1 MCGNNGCKV
10 CPNLVASTEVA
21 VADNELQITIPAMTI
36 NNNEKV
42 CLLIAQA
49 IPAGA
54 DTLPVVVLNGTGGT
68 AIQMINRCGDSVRA
82 DQVKSRKIYNL
93 RIMTDPAL
101 AVVRSNNLCCT
112 AYVWPQISPTP
123 APASSEAAVVRSSK

>member
-21 VADNELQITIPAMTI
+21 VAANELQITI
-36 NNNEKV
+36 
-42 CLLIAQA
+42 QA

-54 DTLPVVVLNGTGGT
+54 DTLPVVILNGTGGT
-68 AIQMINRCGDSVRA
+68 VIQMINRCGDGVRA
-82 DQVKSRKIYNL
+82 DQIRSRKIYNL
-93 RIMTDPAL
+93 RVMTEPPL

-112 AYVWPQISPTP
+112 AFVWPQITPPTVTP
-123 APASSEAAVVRSSK
+123 SSVTLKK

>member
-1 MCGNNGCKV
+1 MCENNGCRV
-10 CPNLVASTEVA
+10 CTNLVASTEVA
-21 VADNELQITIPAMTI
+21 VVDNELQITIPSMTI

-54 DTLPVVVLNGTGGT
+54 DMLPVVLLNGTGGT
-68 AIQMINRCGDSVRA
+68 VIQMINRCGDSVRA
-82 DQVKSRKIYNL
+82 DQIKSRKIYNV
-93 RIMTDPAL
+93 RIMTEPAL

-112 AYVWPQISPTP
+112 AFVWPQITLTP
-123 APASSEAAVVRSSK
+123 APVPSEASAVKSK

>member
-1 MCGNNGCKV
+1 MCRNNGCRV
-10 CPNLVASTEVA
+10 CPNLVASTAVEVA
-21 VADNELQITIPAMTI
+21 DSELQITIPAMTI

-54 DTLPVVVLNGTGGT
+54 DTLPVIVLNGAGGKV
-68 AIQMINRCGDSVRA
+68 IQMIDRYGDSVRA
-82 DQVKSRKIYNL
+82 DQIKSRKIYNL

-101 AVVRSNNLCCT
+101 AVVRSNNLCCS
-112 AYVWPQISPTP
+112 AYVWPQITPTP
-123 APASSEAAVVRSSK
+123 APVPTEVSASKSK

>member
-10 CPNLVASTEVA
+10 CSNLVASTEVT
-21 VADNELQITIPAMTI
+21 VAANELQITIPAMTI
-36 NNNEKV
+36 NNNEKI

-54 DTLPVVVLNGTGGT
+54 DTLPVVILNGTGGT
-68 AIQMINRCGDSVRA
+68 VIQMINRCGDG
-82 DQVKSRKIYNL
+82 DQIRSRKIYNL
-93 RIMTDPAL
+93 RVMTEPPL

-112 AYVWPQISPTP
+112 AFVWPQITPPTVTP
-123 APASSEAAVVRSSK
+123 STVTLKK

>member
-21 VADNELQITIPAMTI
+21 VAANELQITIPAMTI
-36 NNNEKV
+36 NNNEKI

-49 IPAGA
+49 IPAVA
-54 DTLPVVVLNGTGGT
+54 DALPVVILNGTGGT
-68 AIQMINRCGDSVRA
+68 VIQMINRCGDGVRA
-82 DQVKSRKIYNL
+82 DQIRSRKIYNL
-93 RIMTDPAL
+93 RVMTEPPL

-112 AYVWPQISPTP
+112 AFVWPQITPPTVTP
-123 APASSEAAVVRSSK
+123 SSVTLKK

>member
-36 NNNEKV
+36 NNNEKI
-42 CLLIAQA
+42 CLLIAQV

-54 DTLPVVVLNGTGGT
+54 DTLPVVILNGTGGT
-68 AIQMINRCGDSVRA
+68 VIQMINRCGDSVRA
-82 DQVKSRKIYNL
+82 DQIKSRKIYNV
-93 RIMTDPAL
+93 RIMTEPAL

-112 AYVWPQISPTP
+112 AYVWSQITPTP
-123 APASSEAAVVRSSK
+123 APSEASAAKSK

>member
-21 VADNELQITIPAMTI
+21 VAANELQITIPAMTI
-36 NNNEKV
+36 NNNEKI

-54 DTLPVVVLNGTGGT
+54 DALPVVILNGTGGT
-68 AIQMINRCGDSVRA
+68 VIQMINRCGDGVRA
-82 DQVKSRKIYNL
+82 DQIRSRKIYNL
-93 RIMTDPAL
+93 RVVTEPPL

-112 AYVWPQISPTP
+112 AFVWPQITPPTVTP
-123 APASSEAAVVRSSK
+123 SSVTLKK

>member
-54 DTLPVVVLNGTGGT
+54 DMLPVVLLNGTGGIV
-68 AIQMINRCGDSVRA
+68 IQMINRCGDSVRA
-82 DQVKSRKIYNL
+82 DQIKSRKIYNV
-93 RIMTDPAL
+93 RIMTEPAL

-112 AYVWPQISPTP
+112 AFVWPQITPTP
-123 APASSEAAVVRSSK
+123 ATPEA

>member
-21 VADNELQITIPAMTI
+21 VAANELQITIPAMTI
-36 NNNEKV
+36 NNNEKI

-54 DTLPVVVLNGTGGT
+54 DTLPVVILNGIGGT
-68 AIQMINRCGDSVRA
+68 VIQMINRCGDGVRA
-82 DQVKSRKIYNL
+82 DQIRSRKIYNL
-93 RIMTDPAL
+93 RVMTEPPL

-112 AYVWPQISPTP
+112 AFVWPQITPPTVTP
-123 APASSEAAVVRSSK
+123 SSVTLKK

>member
-1 MCGNNGCKV
+1 MCGNNGCRV
-10 CPNLVASTEVA
+10 CTNLVASTEVA
-21 VADNELQITIPAMTI
+21 GVDNELQITIPSMTI

-54 DTLPVVVLNGTGGT
+54 DMLPVVLLNGTGGT
-68 AIQMINRCGDSVRA
+68 VIQMINRCGDSVRA
-82 DQVKSRKIYNL
+82 DQIKSRKIYNV
-93 RIMTDPAL
+93 RIMTEPAL

-112 AYVWPQISPTP
+112 AFVWPQITLTP
-123 APASSEAAVVRSSK
+123 APVPSEASAVKSK

>member
-21 VADNELQITIPAMTI
+21 VTANELQITIPAMTI
-36 NNNEKV
+36 NNNEKI

-54 DTLPVVVLNGTGGT
+54 DTLPVVILNGTSGT
-68 AIQMINRCGDSVRA
+68 VIQMINRCGDGVRA
-82 DQVKSRKIYNL
+82 DQIRSRKIYNL
-93 RIMTDPAL
+93 RVMTEPPL

-112 AYVWPQISPTP
+112 AFVCPQITPPTVTP
-123 APASSEAAVVRSSK
+123 SSVTLNK